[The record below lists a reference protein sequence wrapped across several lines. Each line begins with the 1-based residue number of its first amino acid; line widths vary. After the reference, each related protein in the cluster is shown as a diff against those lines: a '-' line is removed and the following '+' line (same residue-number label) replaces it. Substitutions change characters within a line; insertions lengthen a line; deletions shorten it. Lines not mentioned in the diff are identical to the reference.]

1 MKKKRKYYSE
11 ALMVVHQMMEDAYEV
26 GAISAERMREFDEE
40 CLLPEPDP
48 SAAESS
54 AARSKPVIPVYARNK
69 S

>member
-1 MKKKRKYYSE
+1 MKKRKYKSE
-11 ALMVVHQMMEDAYEV
+11 IMMVIHQDMEAAYRV
-26 GAISAERMREFDEE
+26 GAITEDEFHEFDG
-40 CLLPEPDP
+40 CLLPEPNP